1 MAANS
6 PVAFAGIDGN
16 VTMNGVTYS
25 VREWKMSIDGDAIK
39 VTSTAD
45 GGWRTQIIGPVGGEG
60 TFKINADCE
69 EFPLETLAPVATT
82 CIVTP
87 VAATFELGS
96 SGQTITCTVRVQ
108 KADINNPAEEEVTI
122 EYSFV
127 TTGPISFYGT

>member
-16 VTMNGVTYS
+16 VTMGGEIYS
-25 VREWKMSIDGDAIK
+25 VREWKLSIEGDVIK

-69 EFPLETLAPVATT
+69 EFPLETLVPVATT
-82 CIVTP
+82 CGVTP
-87 VAATFELGS
+87 VAAVFELGS
-96 SGQTITCTVRVQ
+96 SGQTITCNCRLV
-108 KADINNPAEEEVTI
+108 KADVNNPAEEEVTI

-127 TTGPISFYGT
+127 TTGAIFYGT